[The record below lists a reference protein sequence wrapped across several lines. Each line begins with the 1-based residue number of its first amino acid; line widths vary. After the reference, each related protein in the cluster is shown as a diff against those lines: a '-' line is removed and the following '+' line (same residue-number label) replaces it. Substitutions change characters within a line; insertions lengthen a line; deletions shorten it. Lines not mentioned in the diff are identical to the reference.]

1 MRSYFI
7 EDIEPDKLQQLAS
20 SLQEKGYQGPID
32 DIYWLQLPEEV
43 LTPLQLEHLQDCG
56 PYIISLELGKDWL
69 KLELL
74 LRARNTFRCNCVGYA
89 DTKQRDYCI
98 QLLEDFLARHDI

>member
-7 EDIEPDKLQQLAS
+7 EDVEPEKMQELAGYLQQ
-20 SLQEKGYQGPID
+20 EGYQGPID
-32 DIYWLQLPEEV
+32 DIYWFQLPLEV
-43 LTPLQLEHLQDCG
+43 LSSLQKEHLQDCG
-56 PYIISLELGKDWL
+56 PYIVSLELGKDWL

-89 DTKQRDYCI
+89 DSGQRDYCI
-98 QLLEDFLARHDI
+98 CLLEDILERLNI